1 MKFVK
6 ILLLLIITL
15 GSKINS
21 KATNP
26 SDSLNL
32 DNFLTSKNIK
42 AEKTREGI
50 FFNVETEGAG
60 AMPKQGDYVKL
71 TYVGK
76 LLDGKTF
83 DESPKNDAFV
93 FQVGYR
99 QVIQGWDIVIP
110 KLKVGTKATLYIP
123 AEYGYGNSGIG
134 TVIPPNA
141 SLVFEVEIKEILN
154 AKSYDAYMHELEDK
168 ERREFQ
174 KKVAAQF
181 EADKK
186 LIQEYAV
193 AHKQK
198 IQRLPS
204 GMSFLMTKNPK
215 GEKIKEGKTVTIN
228 YEGYFLDDKV
238 FDSTKDKTPFTFQT
252 GEGKVIEGMEE
263 GLMQFTKGSEGLLFI
278 PSKMAYGG
286 TPLEDDK
293 VKIPAHSTLIF
304 KIQVVDVK

>member
-6 ILLLLIITL
+6 ILLLLIITS
-15 GSKINS
+15 GSAINS
-21 KATNP
+21 KATNL

-32 DNFLTSKNIK
+32 ENFLTSKNIK

-50 FFNVETEGAG
+50 FFNIDTEGSG
-60 AMPKQGDYVKL
+60 EMPKHGDYVKL
-71 TYVGK
+71 AYVGK
-76 LLDGKTF
+76 LLDGKAF
-83 DESPKNDAFV
+83 DESPKNEGFV

-110 KLKVGTKATLYIP
+110 KLKVGTKATLFIP

-134 TVIPPNA
+134 TAIPPNA
-141 SLVFEVEIKEILN
+141 SLVYEVEIQEILS
-154 AKSYDAYMHELEDK
+154 AKAYDAYMHELEDK
-168 ERREFQ
+168 ERREFH
-174 KKVAAQF
+174 KKVAEQF
-181 EADKK
+181 EKDKK

-204 GMSFLMTKNPK
+204 GMSYLMTKNPK

-238 FDSTKDKTPFTFQT
+238 FDSTKDRTPFTFQT
-252 GEGKVIEGMEE
+252 GEGKVIEGLEE
-263 GLMQFTKGSEGLLFI
+263 GLMQFTKGSEGLL

-293 VKIPAHSTLIF
+293 VNIPAHSTLIF
-304 KIQVVDVK
+304 KVQVVDVK

>member
-6 ILLLLIITL
+6 SLCLLLILVSSI
-15 GSKINS
+15 SVS
-21 KATNP
+21 KASNP

-32 DNFLTSKNIK
+32 ENFLTSKNIK

-50 FFNVETEGAG
+50 FFNVDTEGSG
-60 AMPKQGDYVKL
+60 AMPKQGDYVKIN
-71 TYVGK
+71 YVGK
-76 LLDGKTF
+76 LLDGKIF

-99 QVIQGWDIVIP
+99 QVIQGWDIIMP
-110 KLKVGTKATLYIP
+110 KLKVGSKATIFIP
-123 AEYGYGNSGIG
+123 AEYGYGSSGIG

-141 SLVFEVEIKEILN
+141 SLVYEIEVKEILN
-154 AKSYDAYMHELEDK
+154 AKSYDAYMRELEDK

-174 KKVAAQF
+174 KRSAEQF
-181 EADKK
+181 EKDKK

-193 AHKQK
+193 SHKQK
-198 IQRLPS
+198 IQRLES
-204 GMSFLMTKNPK
+204 GMSYLITKKAK
-215 GEKIKEGKTVTIN
+215 GDKIKEGQTVTIN
-228 YEGYFLDDKV
+228 YEGFFLDDKI
-238 FDSTKDKTPFTFQT
+238 FDSTKDKQAFTFQT

-263 GLMQFTKGSEGLLFI
+263 GLAQFTKGNEGLLFI

-293 VKIPAHSTLIF
+293 VNIPAHSVLIF

>member
-6 ILLLLIITL
+6 LLLLFFIIS
-15 GSKINS
+15 GSTIDS

-26 SDSLNL
+26 NDSLNL
-32 DNFLTSKNIK
+32 ENFLTSKNIK

-50 FFNVETEGAG
+50 FFNIDTEGSG
-60 AMPKQGDYVKL
+60 TMPKQGDYVKL
-71 TYVGK
+71 HYVGK

-154 AKSYDAYMHELEDK
+154 AKAYDAYMHELEDK

-174 KKVAAQF
+174 KKVTEQF
-181 EADKK
+181 EKDKK

-198 IQRLPS
+198 IQRLES
-204 GMSFLMTKNPK
+204 GMSYLMTKNPK
-215 GEKIKEGKTVTIN
+215 GEKIKDGKTVSIH
-228 YEGYFLDDKV
+228 YEGYFLDDKA
-238 FDSTKDKTPFTFQT
+238 FDSTKDKQPFTFMA

-263 GLMQFTKGSEGLLFI
+263 GLKQFTKGSEGLLFI

-293 VKIPAHSTLIF
+293 VKIPAHSILIF

>member
-6 ILLLLIITL
+6 SLCLLLILVSSISVT
-15 GSKINS
+15 
-21 KATNP
+21 KASNP

-32 DNFLTSKNIK
+32 ENFLTSKNIK

-50 FFNVETEGAG
+50 FFNVDTEGSG
-60 AMPKQGDYVKL
+60 AMPKQGDYVKIN
-71 TYVGK
+71 YVGK
-76 LLDGKTF
+76 LLDGKIF

-99 QVIQGWDIVIP
+99 QVIQGWDIIMP
-110 KLKVGTKATLYIP
+110 KLKIGTKATVYIP
-123 AEYGYGNSGIG
+123 AEYGYGSSGIG

-141 SLVFEVEIKEILN
+141 SLVFEIEVKEILN
-154 AKSYDAYMHELEDK
+154 AKSYDAYMRELEDK

-174 KKVAAQF
+174 KKSAEQF
-181 EADKK
+181 EKDKK

-198 IQRLPS
+198 IQRLES
-204 GMSFLMTKNPK
+204 GMSYLITKKAK
-215 GEKIKEGKTVTIN
+215 GDKIKEGQSVTVN

-238 FDSTKDKTPFTFQT
+238 FDSTKNKQPFTFTT
-252 GEGKVIEGMEE
+252 GEGKVIEGWEE
-263 GLMQFTKGSEGLLFI
+263 GLEQFTKGSEGLLFI

-293 VKIPAHSTLIF
+293 INIPAHSVLIF